1 LGIGPRD
8 RATVDMIAVRVIG
21 PMKVAMVGAPGYFV
35 LHRPPRTPDD
45 LASHISIEYRQ
56 AADERVLAADFR

>member
-1 LGIGPRD
+1 
-8 RATVDMIAVRVIG
+8 MIAVRVIG